1 MNMRLAH
8 PSGSQHATAAS
19 RVEADVKVPVPA
31 IDLSIYVMPACATLT
46 VSDLDASRRWYV
58 DGLGFAVLA
67 QVPGPTGSV
76 ALLHLRRW
84 RYQDLLLVPGRS
96 PDMPPARG
104 LRLTFSAHGTGADVW
119 FENRIEFIPV
129 PAGQQHARIS
139 QRH

>member
-84 RYQDLLLVPGRS
+84 RYQDLLLVPRTK
-96 PDMPPARG
+96 R
-104 LRLTFSAHGTGADVW
+104 
-119 FENRIEFIPV
+119 
-129 PAGQQHARIS
+129 
-139 QRH
+139 